1 MIYWYCFKIVLLNK
15 VCLKMFPVI
24 NHNLLKIQ
32 MNECFLKI
40 AAENREL
47 QSFLNCFHK

>member
-1 MIYWYCFKIVLLNK
+1 
-15 VCLKMFPVI
+15 MFPVI

-32 MNECFLKI
+32 MNEYFKKI
-40 AAENREL
+40 EAENREL